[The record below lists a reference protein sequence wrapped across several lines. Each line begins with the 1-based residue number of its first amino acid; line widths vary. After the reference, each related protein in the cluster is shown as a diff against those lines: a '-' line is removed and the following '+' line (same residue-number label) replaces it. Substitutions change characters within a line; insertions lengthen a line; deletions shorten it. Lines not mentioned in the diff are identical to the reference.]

1 MATLEGSGWS
11 KFKQDKCS
19 DISDVDIKA
28 AFKLVDVDKSG
39 EISKTVRLVNLNSLF
54 IPIFKELKMACKF
67 LGKRYGVHDVG
78 FIQFQSVLAPPR
90 FPFQVCRVILYLAS
104 TGAQPI

>member
-1 MATLEGSGWS
+1 MANLEGSGWT

-39 EISKTVRLVNLNSLF
+39 EISKTVIFSYLHLF
-54 IPIFKELKMACKF
+54 
-67 LGKRYGVHDVG
+67 
-78 FIQFQSVLAPPR
+78 FIQCFRS
-90 FPFQVCRVILYLAS
+90 
-104 TGAQPI
+104 